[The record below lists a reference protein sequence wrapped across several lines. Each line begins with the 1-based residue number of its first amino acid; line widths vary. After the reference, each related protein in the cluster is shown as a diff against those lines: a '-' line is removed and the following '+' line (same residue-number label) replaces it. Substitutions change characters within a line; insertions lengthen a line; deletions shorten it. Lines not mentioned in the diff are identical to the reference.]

1 MKEKIGRVS
10 YRKPVNII
18 IRLSGEVAEGIM
30 HLPSSDVGVG
40 GVFIE
45 SDLIF
50 EIGEIVDMEFY
61 LPGEKEPIKVKGQ
74 VVRANKERV
83 EKGDPLMPGMG
94 VRFID
99 LSSEG
104 KERIRQ
110 YLSRG

>member
-1 MKEKIGRVS
+1 MNETKGRVS
-10 YRKPVNII
+10 YRKPLNII
-18 IRLSGEVAEGIM
+18 IRLSGEMAEGIM
-30 HLPSSDVGVG
+30 HLPSSDVSVG

-50 EIGEIVDMEFY
+50 EIGEIVDMEFC

-83 EKGDPLMPGMG
+83 EKGDPIMPGMG

-110 YLSRG
+110 YLSQG